1 MVFSD
6 TTNEEGNFRPFKFDN
21 KNIDFKLGQGG
32 YRFVV
37 SVFNKILYYEKID
50 VNKIKFE
57 GTCDLK
63 DKKVKK

>member
-1 MVFSD
+1 MY
-6 TTNEEGNFRPFKFDN
+6 
-21 KNIDFKLGQGG
+21 KLL
-32 YRFVV
+32 
-37 SVFNKILYYEKID
+37 NLNKID